1 MEKFEPA
8 QSGRNLM
15 DRLFS
20 LTNNSHLFFCL
31 LFSFQ
36 RPIRGL
42 CAAGSSSAAPS
53 RDAAYTER
61 HVLGQLGSR
70 FFLESLEMEN

>member
-36 RPIRGL
+36 RPIAEVKLHAFEQATGIQIPESPPPAVRRYVSPRRG
-42 CAAGSSSAAPS
+42 
-53 RDAAYTER
+53 
-61 HVLGQLGSR
+61 
-70 FFLESLEMEN
+70 